1 MSRRP
6 AHIPQRVPIFVGC
19 EGESEAAYVAFL
31 RGLAEDARLPVHV
44 HVELFPAGVGDP
56 LARVERA
63 VLRLKQ
69 LRKQR
74 GDFNSRF
81 ILLDSDQLA
90 LARER
95 GERAVRLAQDHDIH
109 LIWQNPCH
117 EAILLRHLPDRANRR
132 PAAARDALRALQN
145 EWPGYAKPMTR
156 LLLAGR
162 LDLEAVYRAALVE
175 PDLAAFLRTLGL
187 TGFEDQPD

>member
-132 PAAARDALRALQN
+132 PAAARDAL
-145 EWPGYAKPMTR
+145 
-156 LLLAGR
+156 
-162 LDLEAVYRAALVE
+162 
-175 PDLAAFLRTLGL
+175 
-187 TGFEDQPD
+187 